1 MSKIG
6 KIIRVSELPPIGERE
21 NNVIYQVA
29 VPGAATY
36 TDYAVDANGD
46 LKTHAVVD
54 GSIPLELADNHISI
68 SDSSLKAEGIDSQ
81 AEYNISTREKLNSK
95 LDKPSVD
102 GNTQDYPKVL
112 GVDDNGNTA
121 ALPAGDLGKNMMN
134 SNLSNDSARN
144 HILQAPFSINTLGNP
159 YTITGLPNK
168 NADFDN
174 FRKVMVQNSNG
185 LNAVID
191 GKTLIK
197 EMPHTMTDAE
207 VTAWKTAMN
216 GGWTT
221 NTMSVGLISPP
232 VIDNTLNTPTWFL
245 LKGANLNLNPSSF
258 SVELVDISENL
269 LLTIPNNQVQLY
281 NNGTELIFYYNLNGF
296 DLGNFKI
303 RLWNGIAHYTS
314 PMYVKVVN
322 NLTHINLNALT
333 WDKVFYGD
341 NTSSI
346 IMADGSSAIVKPDNN
361 VKAAANDGDIIS
373 SMMSSKFINA
383 NKDFYLSYTASYNN
397 VGFANA
403 NTGQANAYI
412 SLVSEGT
419 PNNLISK
426 GFAMLRFVMD
436 WVILHYQY
444 ATSSTTFNNT
454 QIDTNSNTYSESFKV
469 TIQRSGSIYTCTVTK
484 LSNNYSWS
492 FSFSGPTDA
501 LCILIQGTNRSN
513 YYDAILNLT
522 EGVELS

>member
-81 AEYNISTREKLNSK
+81 AEYNISTKEKLNSK

-221 NTMSVGLISPP
+221 NTMSVFLINP
-232 VIDNTLNTPTWFL
+232 VLLLNIDREQYVTVLGT
-245 LKGANLNLNPSSF
+245 NLNFNPINF
-258 SVELVDISENL
+258 SVEICSENS
-269 LLTIPNNQVQLY
+269 TAIDYTVIKKIDNSKVQL
-281 NNGTELIFYYNLNGF
+281 NNSGLSLIFYE
-296 DLGNFKI
+296 NFSSYAKGKYKI
-303 RLWNGIAHYTS
+303 RLSNGIASYITGVDFEIVDNLLPYDLTTLTWETKVIRDETIVDIASDSNGVYAKAKYTGINPTDWQSSSQLVVSASSSSFGTMADDFFLEFTAYADSEVFRNMFAGLTNEIS
-314 PMYVKVVN
+314 PVLANNLFSAIAFNNSSTANNRMYVIKKGN
-322 NLTHINLNALT
+322 
-333 WDKVFYGD
+333 FM
-341 NTSSI
+341 TSIYKYPGGI
-346 IMADGSSAIVKPDNN
+346 ITDVSTVSTSSAIPIKFKMCLIGTDLYEVK
-361 VKAAANDGDIIS
+361 
-373 SMMSSKFINA
+373 
-383 NKDFYLSYTASYNN
+383 
-397 VGFANA
+397 
-403 NTGQANAYI
+403 
-412 SLVSEGT
+412 
-419 PNNLISK
+419 NNLLIKS
-426 GFAMLRFVMD
+426 A
-436 WVILHYQY
+436 Y
-444 ATSSTTFNNT
+444 
-454 QIDTNSNTYSESFKV
+454 
-469 TIQRSGSIYTCTVTK
+469 K
-484 LSNNYSWS
+484 LN
-492 FSFSGPTDA
+492 
-501 LCILIQGTNRSN
+501 
-513 YYDAILNLT
+513 
-522 EGVELS
+522 